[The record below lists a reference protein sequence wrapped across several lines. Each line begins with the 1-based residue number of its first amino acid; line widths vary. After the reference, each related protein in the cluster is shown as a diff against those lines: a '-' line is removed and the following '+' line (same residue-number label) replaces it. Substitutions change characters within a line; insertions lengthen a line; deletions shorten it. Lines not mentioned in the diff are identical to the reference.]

1 MAEKAAGKAFDWNI
15 FLRLYKYSKPYRG
28 GFILTLI
35 LVLVLAGITVV
46 RPEQMR
52 QMLDVAV
59 PGGDVNV
66 MFQVAMAFLGVLVFE
81 TVVQYVQTLVANSVA
96 QKVTLDMREKLFAQ
110 VIRYKLSYF
119 DKTPV
124 GQLVTRHISDIDGIA
139 EVFSV
144 GLLDIIRDVLKLVV
158 IVGYMFFLDWKM
170 TLIVMIPI
178 PILLW
183 ATRVFQQAVKKSFQ
197 DVRNEVAR
205 MNVFVQEHV
214 TGMNIV
220 QFFNRQTSEE
230 KKFVEINAEQRKA
243 HIRGIWAYSVF
254 FPVVEILSA
263 MSISLMLWWGVHSGL
278 KMETTPGLILEFSM
292 FVSMMYRPIRQM
304 ADNFNVLQ
312 MGVVNAE
319 RVFKLMD
326 EDHSEHSGG
335 EVMLQEVKGEIA
347 FSHVHFQYV
356 ENHPVLR
363 DFNLHIEA
371 GKRAAIV
378 GSTGS
383 GKSTIISLL
392 NRFYEVNQ
400 GKITIDGV
408 CVNEIEK
415 DHLRK
420 MIGVVLQDVFL
431 FSDSIRNNLK
441 LYDESISDE
450 QMIEAAKMVGAHQ
463 FIMALPGG
471 YDFDVKERG
480 TLLSTGQRQLLA
492 FVRVFLQNPK
502 IVILDEATSSVDT
515 ESELLIQHATE
526 LLTKNRTSIVI
537 AHRLSTIQSSD
548 IIFVL
553 EQGEVLEQGSHA
565 ELMANSGHYSKL
577 VELQY
582 KKS

>member
-1 MAEKAAGKAFDWNI
+1 
-15 FLRLYKYSKPYRG
+15 
-28 GFILTLI
+28 
-35 LVLVLAGITVV
+35 
-46 RPEQMR
+46 
-52 QMLDVAV
+52 
-59 PGGDVNV
+59 
-66 MFQVAMAFLGVLVFE
+66 
-81 TVVQYVQTLVANSVA
+81 
-96 QKVTLDMREKLFAQ
+96 
-110 VIRYKLSYF
+110 
-119 DKTPV
+119 
-124 GQLVTRHISDIDGIA
+124 
-139 EVFSV
+139 
-144 GLLDIIRDVLKLVV
+144 
-158 IVGYMFFLDWKM
+158 
-170 TLIVMIPI
+170 
-178 PILLW
+178 
-183 ATRVFQQAVKKSFQ
+183 
-197 DVRNEVAR
+197 
-205 MNVFVQEHV
+205 
-214 TGMNIV
+214 
-220 QFFNRQTSEE
+220 
-230 KKFVEINAEQRKA
+230 
-243 HIRGIWAYSVF
+243 
-254 FPVVEILSA
+254 
-263 MSISLMLWWGVHSGL
+263 MLWWGVHSGL

-326 EDHSEHSGG
+326 EDHGEHEGG
-335 EVMLQEVKGEIA
+335 KVNLTDVKGEIE
-347 FSHVHFQYV
+347 FKQVDFQYV
-356 ENHPVLR
+356 DNHPVLR
-363 DFNLHIEA
+363 KFNLKIEA

-392 NRFYEVNQ
+392 NRFYEVNS
-400 GKITIDGV
+400 GSITIDGV
-408 CVNEIEK
+408 SVNDMEK
-415 DHLRK
+415 DHLRT

-441 LYDESISDE
+441 LYNEGISEDE
-450 QMIEAAKMVGAHQ
+450 MIAAAKMVGAHD

-515 ESELLIQHATE
+515 ESELLIQRATE
-526 LLTKNRTSIVI
+526 LLTKDRTSIVI

-553 EQGEVLEQGSHA
+553 EKGEVLEQGSHA
-565 ELMANSGHYSKL
+565 ELMANSGHYSTL

>member
-28 GFILTLI
+28 GFMLTLI

-66 MFQVAMAFLGVLVFE
+66 MFQVAMAFLGVLIFE

-220 QFFNRQTSEE
+220 QFFNRQSSEE
-230 KKFVEINAEQRKA
+230 KKFIEINAEQRKA

-326 EDHSEHSGG
+326 EDHSEHAGG
-335 EVMLQEVKGEIA
+335 EVILEEVKGEIA
-347 FSHVHFQYV
+347 FENVHFQYV

-378 GSTGS
+378 GATGS

-400 GKITIDGV
+400 GKISIDGV
-408 CVNEIEK
+408 CVNQIEK

-441 LYDESISDE
+441 LYDATISDE
-450 QMIEAAKMVGAHQ
+450 QMIEAATMVGAHQ

-515 ESELLIQHATE
+515 ESEILIQRATE
-526 LLTKNRTSIVI
+526 LLTKDRTSVVI

-553 EQGEVLEQGSHA
+553 EKGEVLEQGSHA

-582 KKS
+582 KKT

>member
-1 MAEKAAGKAFDWNI
+1 
-15 FLRLYKYSKPYRG
+15 
-28 GFILTLI
+28 
-35 LVLVLAGITVV
+35 
-46 RPEQMR
+46 
-52 QMLDVAV
+52 
-59 PGGDVNV
+59 
-66 MFQVAMAFLGVLVFE
+66 
-81 TVVQYVQTLVANSVA
+81 
-96 QKVTLDMREKLFAQ
+96 
-110 VIRYKLSYF
+110 
-119 DKTPV
+119 
-124 GQLVTRHISDIDGIA
+124 
-139 EVFSV
+139 
-144 GLLDIIRDVLKLVV
+144 
-158 IVGYMFFLDWKM
+158 
-170 TLIVMIPI
+170 
-178 PILLW
+178 
-183 ATRVFQQAVKKSFQ
+183 
-197 DVRNEVAR
+197 
-205 MNVFVQEHV
+205 
-214 TGMNIV
+214 
-220 QFFNRQTSEE
+220 
-230 KKFVEINAEQRKA
+230 
-243 HIRGIWAYSVF
+243 VF

-326 EDHSEHSGG
+326 EDHSEHAGG
-335 EVMLQEVKGEIA
+335 EVILEEVKGEIA
-347 FSHVHFQYV
+347 FENVHFQYV

-378 GSTGS
+378 GATGS

-400 GKITIDGV
+400 GKISIDGV
-408 CVNEIEK
+408 CVNQIEK

-441 LYDESISDE
+441 LYDATISDE
-450 QMIEAAKMVGAHQ
+450 QMIEAATMVGAHQ

-515 ESELLIQHATE
+515 ESEILIQRATE
-526 LLTKNRTSIVI
+526 LLTKDRTSVVI

-553 EQGEVLEQGSHA
+553 EKGEVLEQGSHA

>member
-1 MAEKAAGKAFDWNI
+1 M
-15 FLRLYKYSKPYRG
+15 
-28 GFILTLI
+28 
-35 LVLVLAGITVV
+35 LVLILAGITVV

-52 QMLDVAV
+52 KMLDVAV

-81 TVVQYVQTLVANSVA
+81 TAVQYIQTFVANSVA

-230 KKFVEINAEQRKA
+230 KKFVDINAEQRKA

-326 EDHSEHSGG
+326 EDHSEHEGG
-335 EVMLQEVKGEIA
+335 KVNLTDVKGEIE
-347 FSHVHFQYV
+347 FKQVDFQYV

-363 DFNLHIEA
+363 NFNLKIEA

-392 NRFYEVNQ
+392 NRFYEVNN
-400 GKITIDGV
+400 GAITIDGV
-408 CVNEIEK
+408 SVNDMEK
-415 DHLRK
+415 DHLRT

-441 LYDESISDE
+441 LYNESISE
-450 QMIEAAKMVGAHQ
+450 EKMIEAAKMVGAHD

-515 ESELLIQHATE
+515 ESELLIQRATE
-526 LLTKNRTSIVI
+526 LLTKDRTSIVI

-553 EQGEVLEQGSHA
+553 EKGEVLEQGSHA
-565 ELMANSGHYSKL
+565 ELMANSGHYSTL